1 MNYFAA
7 VMQHIETFN
16 FAPLSVELRG
26 ELVHISYQTGNRQSC
41 VVIPRTP
48 KQYYVD
54 GWMYCHDSMRTGISA
69 DPELGAPQL
78 LRELGLSHAEV
89 IESMPVATKLLE
101 WLFTE
106 FQKGGLLVQT
116 ATSDEHLKY
125 EIAIPQKAWPLGF
138 LVISHGEYRFYDL
151 ANKCLARAFS
161 YKVSAQD
168 ITCWIEQN
176 CPDNAYKSAL
186 CAELAVILQ
195 KQKQLSY
202 EAE

>member
-16 FAPLSVELRG
+16 LAPLSVELQG
-26 ELVHISYQTGNRQSC
+26 EVVHISYQSGSHQSC
-41 VVIPRTP
+41 VVMPRQP

-69 DPELGAPQL
+69 DPELGAPSL
-78 LRELGLSHAEV
+78 LRELGLSYAEV
-89 IESMPVATKLLE
+89 VEYMPVATRLLK
-101 WLFTE
+101 WLFAE

-125 EIAIPQKAWPLGF
+125 EVVIPQKAWPLGF

-151 ANKCLARAFS
+151 ANQCLARSFS
-161 YKVSAQD
+161 CEENVQD
-168 ITCWIEQN
+168 IICWIEQN
-176 CPDNAYKSAL
+176 CPDNPYKAAL
-186 CAELAVILQ
+186 CAELATVLQ
-195 KQKQLSY
+195 KQNHLFV